1 MKTWKSLSRSQR
13 ILELLCLVLLAGMF
27 LALLAGWGSIPEQI
41 PGHYNGEGVIDRW
54 TGKWELLLMLFF
66 TVFMYLLLTVC
77 TAVCLPSVRKMELP
91 WAAMAWLAAVKLV
104 VLAGFAYVTFRMAQA
119 QPLSEGFTKAF
130 VGAAVLPC
138 AGFIASSLRFARR
151 QRK

>member
-54 TGKWELLLMLFF
+54 TGKWELLL
-66 TVFMYLLLTVC
+66 
-77 TAVCLPSVRKMELP
+77 
-91 WAAMAWLAAVKLV
+91 AMAWLAAVKLV
-104 VLAGFAYVTFRMAQA
+104 VLAGFAFVTFRMAQA
-119 QPLSEGFTKAF
+119 RPLSEGFTKVF
-130 VGAAVLPC
+130 VGAAALPC

>member
-66 TVFMYLLLTVC
+66 AVFMYLLLTVC
-77 TAVCLPSVRKMELP
+77 TAVCLPPVRKMELP
-91 WAAMAWLAAVKLV
+91 WSAMAWLAAVKLV
-104 VLAGFAYVTFRMAQA
+104 VLAGFACMTFGMARA
-119 QPLSEGFTKAF
+119 QPLPEIFTRAF
-130 VGAAVLPC
+130 FGAAVLPC
-138 AGFIASSLRFARR
+138 AGFLVSSLRFAF
-151 QRK
+151 RKDP

>member
-54 TGKWELLLMLFF
+54 TGKWELLLYA
-66 TVFMYLLLTVC
+66 VFRRFHVF
-77 TAVCLPSVRKMELP
+77 AAHCLHGGVPAIRAERWNCP
-91 WAAMAWLAAVKLV
+91 
-104 VLAGFAYVTFRMAQA
+104 G
-119 QPLSEGFTKAF
+119 
-130 VGAAVLPC
+130 
-138 AGFIASSLRFARR
+138 RR
-151 QRK
+151 WPGWRR